1 MQTVCA
7 RNARAGLL
15 PLVLFV
21 ALFSVFSASAA
32 RQAEA
37 QNYRFTSVD
46 VDGNQRIETGTILTY
61 AGIARGETI
70 NAGQLNQAYQRIV
83 SSGLFESVSLE
94 PRGNLLKITV
104 KEYPTISKIAF
115 EGNRKLKD
123 DDLSG
128 FIESSPRQVFNPEKA
143 ERDAQ
148 TIVEA

>member
-1 MQTVCA
+1 MLDANCMCPKRIL

-94 PRGNLLKITV
+94 PRAAIF
-104 KEYPTISKIAF
+104 S
-115 EGNRKLKD
+115 R
-123 DDLSG
+123 
-128 FIESSPRQVFNPEKA
+128 SP
-143 ERDAQ
+143 
-148 TIVEA
+148 